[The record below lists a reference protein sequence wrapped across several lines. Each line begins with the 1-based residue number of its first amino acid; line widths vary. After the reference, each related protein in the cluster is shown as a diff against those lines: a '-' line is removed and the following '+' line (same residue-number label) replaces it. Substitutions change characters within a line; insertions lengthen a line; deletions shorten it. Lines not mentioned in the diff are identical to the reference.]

1 VNLTRKAQDLVKN
14 NFSLE
19 DALPTQMPIYVNSGV
34 YLFGV
39 TALSALAMLI
49 LTGVVM
55 AAFGPGWYH
64 RGGIGHFVNSMHFWS
79 VQLLFGAIVLHMIT
93 KFFMAAWRD
102 GRRKTWMVGALT
114 FAVTI
119 VTELTGFL
127 SQTNWDSQWIAV
139 QAKDAMN
146 AMGVGAFFN
155 TMNTGQVLTLHVGV
169 LPLVVIM
176 MVGLHIVLVRHDSPV
191 KPIEVEARHE
201 QAD

>member
-1 VNLTRKAQDLVKN
+1 MNLTRKAQDLVQN

-19 DALPTQMPIYVNSGV
+19 DVLPTQMPVYVNSGV

-39 TALSALAMLI
+39 TALSALVMLI
-49 LTGVVM
+49 LTGIVM
-55 AAFGPGWYH
+55 AMFGPGWYH
-64 RGGIGHFVNSMHFWS
+64 GSGIGHFVNSLHFGS
-79 VQLLFGAIVLHMIT
+79 VQILFGAIILHMAT

-114 FAVTI
+114 FAVVI
-119 VTELTGFL
+119 VTEMTGFL

-155 TMNTGQVLTLHVGV
+155 TMNTGQVLTLHVSV
-169 LPLVVIM
+169 MPLAVMI
-176 MVGLHIVLVRHDSPV
+176 MVGLYIVLVRHDSPV
-191 KPIEVEARHE
+191 KPIEEEARDE
-201 QAD
+201 